1 MVCWNLPLIDPILL
15 NNKLSIDRHLM
26 SILRLREGE
35 KSVEI
40 SNSSLTISSVCDYT
54 LFARGVA
61 QLVSVPRLGR
71 GGRRFESAH
80 PDKKNSQSTVFSFI
94 QARIFKK
101 QLRHD
106 HAAIHFDSLTIDIA

>member
-1 MVCWNLPLIDPILL
+1 MVYWNLPLIDPIQL
-15 NNKLSIDRHLM
+15 NKMLSIDRHLM
-26 SILRLREGE
+26 CILRLRGGE
-35 KSVEI
+35 KSIEI

-80 PDKKNSQSTVFSFI
+80 TDTKNSRKAVFFLFNHSITKSDFEMD
-94 QARIFKK
+94 K
-101 QLRHD
+101 
-106 HAAIHFDSLTIDIA
+106 

>member
-1 MVCWNLPLIDPILL
+1 MVYWNLPLIDPIQW
-15 NNKLSIDRHLM
+15 NKKLSIDRHLM
-26 SILRLREGE
+26 CILRLRGGE
-35 KSVEI
+35 KSIDI

-80 PDKKNSQSTVFSFI
+80 PDKKTVDRLFFLYQSGVS
-94 QARIFKK
+94 K
-101 QLRHD
+101 
-106 HAAIHFDSLTIDIA
+106 TIMT